1 MCAPPQGGLVKP
13 GDLVSLVKRENV
25 PHARITLFTN
35 PPVFRSDPTGKAQLK
50 ELYLVV
56 ATREYLSSP
65 DFFVRLTGP
74 GGTGWAGSMHFYV
87 VFPLQSFVVDPT

>member
-1 MCAPPQGGLVKP
+1 MCAQPRGGLMKH
-13 GDLVSLVKRENV
+13 GDLV
-25 PHARITLFTN
+25 ARVRRDAGPPAGLTLFTN
-35 PPVFRSDPTGKAQLK
+35 PPVFRSDPTGKARDG

-56 ATREYLSSP
+56 ATMEYLSSP

-87 VFPLQSFVVDPT
+87 VFPFQPFMVDPT

>member
-1 MCAPPQGGLVKP
+1 MIC
-13 GDLVSLVKRENV
+13 GDLVALV
-25 PHARITLFTN
+25 ARGTLPLADLKLFTN
-35 PPVFRSDPTGKAQLK
+35 PPVFRSDPSGRARSG

-56 ATREYLSSP
+56 GTVEHLSSP

-87 VFPLQSFVVDPT
+87 VFPLQRFMVEPT